1 MTLHPGLVVRINN
14 EVVAAVSSENFNILS
29 VRIHGDVLSPEV
41 ATLDVTGGY
50 YGEPEETRHLIW
62 VNDREL
68 SELDEVEVQF
78 KGIAACSHVGKT
90 IKEIHPEEIAPSD
103 DGPLDIMELARSL
116 QEEPRLRNGFDLH
129 VGVSGA
135 DPQVFSM
142 RDPDYSFFVSIM
154 WVWQSIDSA
163 KLSVSRT
170 TLQNIAEQKSGADYL
185 RQRLMDGQSIH
196 LRVVSQ

>member
-1 MTLHPGLVVRINN
+1 MTLHPGLVVRVNN
-14 EVVAAVSSENFNILS
+14 EVVAAVSSESFNILS
-29 VRIHGDVLSPEV
+29 VRIHGDVLSSEV

-50 YGEPEETRHLIW
+50 YGDPEETKHLIW

-78 KGIAACSHVGKT
+78 EDIAACSHAGKT
-90 IKEIHPEEIAPSD
+90 IKEIYPEEIVPAD
-103 DGPLDIMELARSL
+103 DGPLDIVELARSL
-116 QEEPRLRNGFDLH
+116 QEQPRLRNGFDLH
-129 VGVSGA
+129 VRVSDA

-154 WVWQSIDSA
+154 WIWQSIDSA

-170 TLQNIAEQKSGADYL
+170 ALEDIAEQKSGASYL
-185 RQRLMDGQSIH
+185 RQHLRGGQSIH

>member
-1 MTLHPGLVVRINN
+1 MALHPGLIVRVNN

-29 VRIHGDVLSPEV
+29 VRIHGDVLSSEV

-50 YGEPEETRHLIW
+50 YGDPGETKHLIW
-62 VNDREL
+62 VDNREL
-68 SELDEVEVQF
+68 SELDEVEIQF
-78 KGIAACSHVGKT
+78 EGITASSHAGKT
-90 IKEIHPEEIAPSD
+90 IEEISPEAVEPAS
-103 DGPLDIMELARSL
+103 DGPLDIVELASSL
-116 QEEPRLRNGFDLH
+116 QEEPHLRNGYDLH
-129 VGVSGA
+129 VRVSDA